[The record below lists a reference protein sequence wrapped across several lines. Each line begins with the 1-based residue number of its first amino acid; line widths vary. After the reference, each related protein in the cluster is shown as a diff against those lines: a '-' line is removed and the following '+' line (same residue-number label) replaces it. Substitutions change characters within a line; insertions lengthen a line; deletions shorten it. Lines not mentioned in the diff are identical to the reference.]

1 MEYIFQLR
9 ITCNPFLKEIR
20 YEYLE
25 NGQYINIA
33 DRKDDYCSEL
43 INDKYIHTA
52 FQSRACEIVEI
63 IDREFNNGKSGLK
76 ILFIGNKEDYDVL
89 ENVIASY
96 FPNNNIICEKD
107 SSYYLAAP
115 YVMSEIEDNFTVV
128 ESKLRDKDYISDEVT
143 DEIAKYKD
151 TIDES
156 IAVCVTGLYSAG
168 KSAFINSLI
177 GHEILPSSSDPTTAK
192 VFKIMTDERYTI
204 SFPYNNIHVEVC
216 FNGSNYSISE
226 GCPAVLSEEIRT
238 AFSNQ
243 DNNEARNIYKL
254 LSAINRG
261 QLSDIGERVDIT
273 LPFHQAT
280 FLDSHYRFVIY
291 DTPGSNSDSNKRHF
305 EILKESL
312 GKQTNALLVLLTTP
326 DTMDSTD
333 NNNLLSLIEDTGK
346 SLDTYNAVIVV
357 NKADMLAINSL
368 SSRKDNYQSLKITKW
383 KSTRIFFLSSVLA
396 LASKKVDPDNP
407 YEWMD
412 EDAYETY
419 DEKCRKFIR
428 GDRKLYEYNI
438 VDRSKMSGLSPAQ
451 LAMKDNALYINSGLA
466 AVENEIADYS
476 LRYALYNKCS
486 RANDYLKG
494 AIQYC
499 SDTVSSIERQRD
511 EELTSTQ
518 TLFDDRQRQLAEAL
532 DNAQETTL
540 KERSQEFQR
549 NINQQFIAFKSKEG
563 LAASGIFWERKLRIY
578 KDFEKEWNN
587 ILSIKTQQQFSMDEA
602 FIRIQSKIKYRYN
615 AVLNAFSA
623 SANRY
628 INEYWKKATEDFKS
642 TCRSIISDSDVL
654 TPEQKAIMDPLLINM
669 ESMTREVVEF
679 DLRSIHAVR
688 KDFFGNDKF
697 DNSTCCKN
705 FATEF
710 NNVVTRE
717 IVRVCSD
724 NSRYFEQWSKELISC
739 IKMQLCTFN
748 SELHEMELKIEEL
761 NKIIAEKKADLEL
774 LNKTRDHI
782 TNLLEIQKG

>member
-1 MEYIFQLR
+1 M
-9 ITCNPFLKEIR
+9 
-20 YEYLE
+20 
-25 NGQYINIA
+25 
-33 DRKDDYCSEL
+33 
-43 INDKYIHTA
+43 
-52 FQSRACEIVEI
+52 
-63 IDREFNNGKSGLK
+63 
-76 ILFIGNKEDYDVL
+76 
-89 ENVIASY
+89 
-96 FPNNNIICEKD
+96 
-107 SSYYLAAP
+107 
-115 YVMSEIEDNFTVV
+115 
-128 ESKLRDKDYISDEVT
+128 
-143 DEIAKYKD
+143 
-151 TIDES
+151 
-156 IAVCVTGLYSAG
+156 
-168 KSAFINSLI
+168 
-177 GHEILPSSSDPTTAK
+177 
-192 VFKIMTDERYTI
+192 
-204 SFPYNNIHVEVC
+204 
-216 FNGSNYSISE
+216 
-226 GCPAVLSEEIRT
+226 
-238 AFSNQ
+238 
-243 DNNEARNIYKL
+243 
-254 LSAINRG
+254 
-261 QLSDIGERVDIT
+261 DIT

-346 SLDTYNAVIVV
+346 SLDTSNAVIVV
-357 NKADMLAINSL
+357 NKSDMLAINSL
-368 SSRKDNYQSLKITKW
+368 SSSKDNYQSLKITKW

-396 LASKKVDPDNP
+396 LASKKADPDNP

-563 LAASGIFWERKLRIY
+563 LAASGIFWEKKLRIY
-578 KDFEKEWNN
+578 KDFEKEWSN
-587 ILSIKTQQQFSMDEA
+587 ILSIKTQQQFSIEEA
-602 FIRIQSKIKYRYN
+602 FLRIQSKVKYRYN

-623 SANRY
+623 VPA
-628 INEYWKKATEDFKS
+628 
-642 TCRSIISDSDVL
+642 
-654 TPEQKAIMDPLLINM
+654 
-669 ESMTREVVEF
+669 
-679 DLRSIHAVR
+679 
-688 KDFFGNDKF
+688 
-697 DNSTCCKN
+697 
-705 FATEF
+705 
-710 NNVVTRE
+710 
-717 IVRVCSD
+717 
-724 NSRYFEQWSKELISC
+724 
-739 IKMQLCTFN
+739 
-748 SELHEMELKIEEL
+748 
-761 NKIIAEKKADLEL
+761 
-774 LNKTRDHI
+774 
-782 TNLLEIQKG
+782 